1 MIAIDLRTFVTG
13 YWDTISGKP
22 KTPEVLRRFMIDEEL
37 IGQIMAFEIPFPC
50 FELIAEDYIIE
61 EDKICVIGRVLG
73 THKGNLLGLPP
84 TGKSVDLPFSVMYQ
98 IKDDMIVKSKLFF
111 NQMELMNQLG
121 YSIFN

>member
-1 MIAIDLRTFVTG
+1 MIAIDLRMFVTD
-13 YWDTISGKP
+13 YWNTISGKP
-22 KTPEVLRRFMIDEEL
+22 KTPEVLRRFMTDEEL
-37 IGQIMAFEIPFPC
+37 IRHIMAFENPFPC
-50 FELIAEDYIIE
+50 YELIAEDYIIE
-61 EDKICVIGRVLG
+61 GDKICVIGRVLG

-98 IKDDMIVKSKLFF
+98 IKDDKIVNSSLFF